1 MTIGQVA
8 KRAGVNIQT
17 VRFYERKGLVL
28 PERRTDSGYRM
39 YTAEAVRRILFV
51 RHAQEMGFSLREIE
65 DLLSLRI
72 DPGMTCADVKI
83 RAETK
88 RTEVERKIDKLSHMQ
103 KALEMLVARCDGDG
117 PVSECPII
125 EALDSVNDGLISRE

>member
-8 KRAGVNIQT
+8 KRTGVNIQT

-28 PERRTDSGYRM
+28 PEKRTDSGYRI
-39 YTAEAVRRILFV
+39 YSHEAVRRIRFV

-88 RTEVERKIDKLSHMQ
+88 RTEVEQKIDKLSHMQ
-103 KALEMLVARCDGDG
+103 RALEMLVARCDGDG

-125 EALDSVNDGLISRE
+125 EALDSVNDGLT

>member
-28 PERRTDSGYRM
+28 PERRTDSGYRV
-39 YTAEAVRRILFV
+39 YTPEAVRRILFM

-72 DPGMTCADVKI
+72 DPGMTCTDVKI
-83 RAETK
+83 KAETK